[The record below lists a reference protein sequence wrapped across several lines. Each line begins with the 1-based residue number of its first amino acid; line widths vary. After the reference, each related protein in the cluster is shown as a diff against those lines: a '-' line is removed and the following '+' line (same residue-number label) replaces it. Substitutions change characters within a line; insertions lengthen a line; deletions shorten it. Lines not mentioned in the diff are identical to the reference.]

1 MISIVNKIKSFL
13 IDKPVIKHLCILF
26 LFVVCILI
34 LIYIWLRF
42 YTNHGQRIP
51 MVNITGKSLQ
61 QASELIDD
69 HSFQLVV
76 TDSTFVIGKGGG
88 IILDQNPKPG
98 SEVKE
103 GRKIYVTITKLDP
116 DKILV
121 SELPLLYGNDFV
133 QKSVELKHR
142 GILAKIKSKK
152 YDSGDPNHILEVYY
166 KNQLIIDRN
175 IIRNEVQINKGDE
188 LEFVVSDKEGGE
200 ISVPDLVCSTVS
212 EIEFL
217 LQQFNLE
224 VGDVIGKG
232 TIKDTSAAYVM
243 DQDPKY
249 DGITKISMNS
259 KINIIIVSAKP
270 SKCN

>member
-1 MISIVNKIKSFL
+1 MNNTLNKIKQYL
-13 IDKPVIKHLCILF
+13 ADKPVIKHLGILF
-26 LFVVCILI
+26 IFIVFILI
-34 LIYIWLRF
+34 LIYVWLRF
-42 YTNHGQRIP
+42 YTNHGQKIP
-51 MVNITGKSLQ
+51 MVNITGKSLT

-76 TDSTFVIGKGGG
+76 TDSSFVIGKSGG

-98 SEVKE
+98 AEVKE
-103 GRKIYVTITKLDP
+103 GRKIYVTITKQEA

-152 YDSGDPNHILEVYY
+152 YDPGDPNHILEVYY
-166 KNQLIIDRN
+166 KNQLIIDKTV
-175 IIRNEVQINKGDE
+175 IRNDVKISKGDE
-188 LEFVVSDKEGGE
+188 LEFVVSDKDGGE
-200 ISVPDLVCSTVS
+200 ISVPDLVCSSVS

-224 VGDVIGKG
+224 VGEITAKG
-232 TIKDTSAAYVM
+232 AINDTSSAFVI

-249 DGITKISMNS
+249 DGITKIPMNS
-259 KINIIIVSAKP
+259 KINITVVSNKP

>member
-1 MISIVNKIKSFL
+1 
-13 IDKPVIKHLCILF
+13 
-26 LFVVCILI
+26 
-34 LIYIWLRF
+34 
-42 YTNHGQRIP
+42 
-51 MVNITGKSLQ
+51 MVNITGKTLQ
-61 QASELIDD
+61 QASDLIDD

-76 TDSTFVIGKGGG
+76 TDSTFVIGKSGG

-121 SELPLLYGNDFV
+121 SELPLLYGNDFI

-142 GILAKIKSKK
+142 GILAVIKSKK

-166 KNQLIIDRN
+166 KNQLIIDKN
-175 IIRNEVQINKGDE
+175 IIRNELKINKGDE
-188 LEFVVSDKEGGE
+188 LEFVVSDRDGGE
-200 ISVPDLVCSTVS
+200 ISVPDLSCSSVS

-224 VGDVIGKG
+224 IGEITAKG
-232 TIKDTSAAYVM
+232 SIKDTASAFVI
-243 DQDPKY
+243 DQDPKF
-249 DGITKISMNS
+249 DGITKIPMNS